1 MHMYVC
7 EREREKNRERIG
19 NLPARPIDENRD
31 WIRKPGHW
39 GALTS
44 TQSMPPRISTLYRS
58 LLLSSVSQTSTER
71 VRNWERFCVFV
82 FVKNRRVDVTFGRD
96 ALLFLLLLSLQQY
109 LIWSHGILHQYLSGI
124 TLISWWYIV
133 MYRINKLHIIFSQ
146 LFEFELSNCDQCNI
160 YYWVGVGTKVMHQK
174 MKPCFLP
181 SWIW

>member
-1 MHMYVC
+1 MHMYVW
-7 EREREKNRERIG
+7 ERERKKNRERIG
-19 NLPARPIDENRD
+19 KLPARPIDENRD

-44 TQSMPPRISTLYRS
+44 TQSIPPRISTLYRS
-58 LLLSSVSQTSTER
+58 LLLSSVSQTRVQREWETEKD
-71 VRNWERFCVFV
+71 FV
-82 FVKNRRVDVTFGRD
+82 CLCLLKTEGSCHVGRD

-160 YYWVGVGTKVMHQK
+160 YYWVRVGTEVMHQK
-174 MKPCFLP
+174 M
-181 SWIW
+181 